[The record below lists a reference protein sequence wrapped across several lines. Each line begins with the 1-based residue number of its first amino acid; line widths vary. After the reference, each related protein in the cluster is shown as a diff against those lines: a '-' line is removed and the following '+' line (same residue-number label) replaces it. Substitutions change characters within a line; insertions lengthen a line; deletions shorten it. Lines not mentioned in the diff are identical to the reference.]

1 VAPLTA
7 SVGLEARAWE
17 PRVDEGL
24 PQTAAARWRAED
36 GLGLIEVT
44 VTMFVIAIAL
54 AALLAV
60 FASSA
65 TSLTHS
71 GRVGTATVLA
81 EQQLELYRGMTYCS
95 IALTGGA
102 GAVTGTDAT
111 YTSDP
116 AYPGAGASVTY
127 DQTNTN
133 CATAPGSGGCQTSAL
148 ASPPPLNSCTGV
160 QTITGPDNAGYR
172 IDTYVTPIPAVAN
185 VSREYKKVTVVAR
198 TTNKPPVVAREVS
211 TFDPST
217 GR

>member
-1 VAPLTA
+1 M
-7 SVGLEARAWE
+7 
-17 PRVDEGL
+17 EGL
-24 PQTAAARWRAED
+24 PQRTAARWRAED

-95 IALTGGA
+95 IALAGGA

-116 AYPGAGASVTY
+116 AYPGGVASVTY
-127 DQTNTN
+127 DQTNTA
-133 CATAPGSGGCQTSAL
+133 CSTAPGSGGCQTSAL
-148 ASPPPLNSCTGV
+148 ATGSLNSCTGA
-160 QTITGPDNAGYR
+160 QTAVTGPDNAGYR
-172 IDTYVTPIPAVAN
+172 IDTYITLIPAVAN